1 LLSDWQSAFKRL
13 SVIFLGL
20 LVLGWLLGETA
31 LVLLCGL
38 FIYLAYHLIQLRRL
52 HNWLQNQDQAQS
64 TPPPE
69 SRGIWAYVF
78 DGIYL
83 LQRRERD
90 ALSELRNIIDKAQ
103 ESTAALEIGVVMIN
117 SNNALVWWNPA
128 ASQLLGLQNP
138 KDRKQAV
145 TNLIRDPKF
154 VEYFSRANF
163 GTPLK
168 LGSHVNSAIML
179 EYQITGFGEGERL
192 MLVRDISQLHRLETM
207 RKDFIGNVSHELRT
221 PITVISG
228 YLETM
233 LDDKENL
240 PTRWIKPLEQMAQQ
254 SQRMENIVRDLLTL
268 SRLETR
274 PSSDQQSIVHLRSM
288 LLDIKHDAE
297 RLFEDKQHS
306 FRLVCAKDIYLQGS
320 PIELYSA
327 ASNLILNAAKYT
339 QSGGEIELSAV
350 VSDTG
355 LTVSVTDNGPG
366 IAAHHIP
373 RLTERFYRLDE
384 SRSTDTGGT
393 GLGLAIVKH
402 VVARHGGRLEIRSE
416 VGKGSSFICQFPA
429 ERLRT
434 AEQAKA
440 EARTAEQARAE
451 AKTEAKVRVR

>member
-1 LLSDWQSAFKRL
+1 MLSDWQSAFKRL
-13 SVIFLGL
+13 SFIIIGLLIAGWLIGEVAIVLLSGL
-20 LVLGWLLGETA
+20 LV
-31 LVLLCGL
+31 
-38 FIYLAYHLIQLRRL
+38 YLTYHLIQLRRL
-52 HNWLQNQDQAQS
+52 YAWLQLQNPAEP

-90 ALSELRNIIDKAQ
+90 ALIELRSIIDKAQ

-117 SNNALVWWNPA
+117 ANNALVWWNPA
-128 ASQLLGLQNP
+128 ASRLLGLQNP

-154 VEYFSRANF
+154 VEYFNKANF
-163 GTPLK
+163 GIPLK
-168 LGSHVNSAIML
+168 LGSHANSSLML

-233 LDDKENL
+233 LDDSDNL
-240 PTRWIKPLEQMAQQ
+240 PGRWIRPLEQMSQQ
-254 SQRMENIVRDLLTL
+254 SQRMENIIRDLLTL

-274 PSSDQQSIVHLRSM
+274 PSSEQQTAVHIRSLM
-288 LLDIKHDAE
+288 LDIKHDAE
-297 RLFEDKQHS
+297 RVFADKKQKFKLDS
-306 FRLVCAKDIYLQGS
+306 AKDIYLQGS
-320 PIELYSA
+320 QVELYSA
-327 ASNLILNAAKYT
+327 VSNLVLNAAKYT
-339 QSGGEIELSAV
+339 PHTGEIKLTAV
-350 VSDTG
+350 VHSDG
-355 LTVSVTDNGPG
+355 LTISVSDNGPG
-366 IAAHHIP
+366 IAVHHIP

-384 SRSTDTGGT
+384 SRSTGTGGT

-402 VVARHGGRLEIRSE
+402 VLARHGGRLDIKSE
-416 VGKGSSFICQFPA
+416 VAMGSCFTCHFPKD
-429 ERLRT
+429 RLRS
-434 AEQAKA
+434 AESVKA
-440 EARTAEQARAE
+440 AVGASRSR
-451 AKTEAKVRVR
+451 